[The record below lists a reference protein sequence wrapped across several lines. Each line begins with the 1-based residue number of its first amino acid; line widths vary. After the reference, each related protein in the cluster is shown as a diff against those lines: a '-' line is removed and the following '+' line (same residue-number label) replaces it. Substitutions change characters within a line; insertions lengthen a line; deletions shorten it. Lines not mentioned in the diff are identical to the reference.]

1 MTLSLALLGSTGS
14 IGRSTLEVV
23 RQHPDRLRV
32 ATMAAFGS
40 DLEALEAQVREFVPE
55 LVAVRDEAA
64 AGELAA
70 RLPETEVVAG
80 EEGVLAAACHAA
92 VDRVVAAMVGAAGLA
107 PAHAALDAG
116 KDLALANKEA
126 LVVAG
131 PLLMDLARRRGV
143 EIVPIDSEHVA
154 LHQALRCGAPDE
166 VRRLVLTASGGPF
179 RQRPRDSWERIT
191 PREALSHPTW
201 DMGRK
206 ISIDSATLMNKGLE
220 LIEARHLFA
229 VAPEAI
235 EVVVHP
241 QSQVH
246 SLVEYADG
254 SWIAQLSVND
264 MVFSVQYALSFPRR
278 WVNDFPRLDPGALGS
293 LDFEPLDEER
303 FRSVALARQ
312 AVSAGGSAPAVLNA
326 ANEVAVHAFLDE
338 RIPFPA
344 IVETVERVLEGHAA
358 QPVESLR
365 DALDWDAWGRRAA
378 LELVSGGH

>member
-1 MTLSLALLGSTGS
+1 
-14 IGRSTLEVV
+14 
-23 RQHPDRLRV
+23 
-32 ATMAAFGS
+32 
-40 DLEALEAQVREFVPE
+40 
-55 LVAVRDEAA
+55 
-64 AGELAA
+64 
-70 RLPETEVVAG
+70 
-80 EEGVLAAACHAA
+80 
-92 VDRVVAAMVGAAGLA
+92 
-107 PAHAALDAG
+107 
-116 KDLALANKEA
+116 
-126 LVVAG
+126 
-131 PLLMDLARRRGV
+131 
-143 EIVPIDSEHVA
+143 
-154 LHQALRCGAPDE
+154 
-166 VRRLVLTASGGPF
+166 
-179 RQRPRDSWERIT
+179 
-191 PREALSHPTW
+191 
-201 DMGRK
+201 
-206 ISIDSATLMNKGLE
+206 MNKGLE

-326 ANEVAVHAFLDE
+326 ANEVAVHAFLAE